1 MVKLVTCS
9 ICGRFFELNGFRAVC
24 PNCIEKDMNEFNRI
38 RDYLYVHP
46 RAKIFEVSTNLD
58 IPVPV
63 IKRYLREGRLEIIEK
78 QNLFLKCEK
87 CGKPVCSGTQCEDC
101 QKQSAHDFKTAFA
114 GSALGKGKIS
124 YLSPSRK

>member
-9 ICGRFFELNGFRAVC
+9 ICGRLFELNGFRAIC
-24 PNCIEKDMNEFNRI
+24 PNCVEKDMHDFNRI

-46 RAKIFEVSTNLD
+46 RAKIFEVSTHLD
-58 IPVPV
+58 ISVPV

-87 CGKPVCSGTQCEDC
+87 CGKPLCSGTQCEDC
-101 QKQSAHDFKTAFA
+101 QKQAAHDYKSTFA
-114 GSALGKGKIS
+114 GSPSRSAKIS
-124 YLSPSRK
+124 YLSPSRR